1 MSTIVPRFLNTNQNG
16 IPTLSS
22 NNVVVTTTAVQYDFT
37 NHRVAN
43 PPFRGLII
51 FRLAQPIPTGTT
63 TTLPIVFTSDGG
75 NAKPVTGYDG
85 EAVTAADLAGTG
97 VYLAWYEG
105 QTDTLQ
111 LLTGI
116 VI

>member
-1 MSTIVPRFLNTNQNG
+1 MSTLVPTYLNVNQNG
-16 IPTLSS
+16 IPTISS
-22 NNVVVTTTAVQYDFT
+22 NSVVVTTTAVQYDFT
-37 NHRVAN
+37 NYRVVGGSW
-43 PPFRGLII
+43 RGLIL

-63 TTLPIVFTSDGG
+63 TTLPVVFTSDGG

-85 EAVTAADLAGTG
+85 EAITAADLAGTG
-97 VYLAWYEG
+97 IYLGWYES

>member
-1 MSTIVPRFLNTNQNG
+1 MSTIVPTIYNVNQNG

-51 FRLAQPIPTGTT
+51 FRLAQPIPAGT

>member
-1 MSTIVPRFLNTNQNG
+1 MSTLVPTIYNVNQNG
-16 IPTLSS
+16 VPTLSS
-22 NNVVVTTTAVQYDFT
+22 NSVVVTTTAVQYDFT
-37 NHRVAN
+37 NYRVAN
-43 PPFRGLII
+43 GPYRGLII

-75 NAKPVTGYDG
+75 NAKSVTGYDG

>member
-1 MSTIVPRFLNTNQNG
+1 MSTLVPTIFNTNQNG

-22 NNVVVTTTAVQYDFT
+22 NSITVTTTAVRYDFT
-37 NHRVAN
+37 NYRVAN
-43 PPFRGLII
+43 GPFRGLII
-51 FRLAQPIPTGTT
+51 FRLAQPIPGGTT
-63 TTLPIVFTSDGG
+63 TTLPVELTSDGG

-85 EAVTAADLAGTG
+85 AAVTVADLAGTG

-111 LLTGI
+111 FLTGI